1 MAENSYMPAALGV
14 NLPGMVSNLDTQY
27 AAANYIASDAIAHG
41 IGLHKPDVDEELVR
55 RYGRDDLTGLM
66 SMVPGYSKGIKR
78 RIEYIHGEKDFIHG
92 LVQFELYT
100 TVGGATTATLTLATN
115 SGANVDYSK
124 FTGTVAGQQPGIGS
138 PYLEGNPAN
147 TIETTVPQQYDVL
160 QLPGRVELVVTAV
173 DKGAGTIDV
182 ATVTGIDVPTIAAI
196 DYAIIKGSVQKE
208 ASTQQES
215 RNSRLLSYKNN
226 MFIHRRD
233 HKATG
238 TELGE
243 QTWMTFRG
251 RNGKTG
257 KAWYLEALYSEYQRF
272 KNEVEMMHFDGSK
285 IANRELTAIPGFE
298 TVTKTEGLITT
309 IETSGNNVGYTAGAM
324 VLQDI
329 SDMNRSLNKFKGDKK
344 NLLMCGYDFREDIN
358 ALWRTGDGLGDAS
371 TDPGRIQFTR
381 GNGIENMAVNL
392 DFERVK
398 SNSFTYYIKQTNAF
412 SDPTTLGATGQ
423 GYEGFGVVI
432 PMGNTVTYNDL
443 SDATSTESV
452 RSIRMNYK
460 VENNGISRAYKEW
473 ATGGA
478 GGYVTNDEDAM
489 SVHMLCQTGIEV
501 FAANRY
507 GLFKTV

>member
-1 MAENSYMPAALGV
+1 
-14 NLPGMVSNLDTQY
+14 MVSNLDTQY

-41 IGLHKPDVDEELVR
+41 VGLHEPEVDPELVR
-55 RYGRDDLTGLM
+55 RYGRDDLSGLL
-66 SMVPGYSKGIKR
+66 SMVPGYTKGIKR

-92 LVQFELYT
+92 LVQVDLYT
-100 TVGGATTATLTLATN
+100 TIADATTATLTLATN
-115 SGANVDYSK
+115 SAAAVDYSK
-124 FTGTVAGQQPGIGS
+124 FTGTVAGQQPGTGS

-147 TIETTVPQQYDVL
+147 TIATTVPQQYDVL
-160 QLPGRVELVVTAV
+160 QLPGAGRVELVVTAV
-173 DKGAGTIDV
+173 DKGAGTFDV
-182 ATVTGIDVPTIAAI
+182 ATVTGVDVPTIQAA
-196 DYAIIKGSVQKE
+196 DYMIVKGSVQKE
-208 ASTQQES
+208 ASVQQES

-251 RNGKTG
+251 RNGKVG
-257 KAWYLEALYSEYQRF
+257 KAWYLEALYNQYQRF
-272 KNEVEMMHFDGSK
+272 KNELEMMHFDGSK
-285 IANRELTAIPGFE
+285 IANQDLTAIPGFE

-309 IETSGNNVGYTAGAM
+309 IETSGNVSGYTAGGM

-344 NLLMCGYDFREDIN
+344 NMLMCGYDFREDLN

-371 TDPGRIQFTR
+371 TDPGRIKFTG
-381 GNGIENMAVNL
+381 GNGIENLAVNL

-398 SNSFTYYIKQTNAF
+398 SNSYTYFIKQTNAF

-423 GYEGFGVVI
+423 SYEGFGVVI

-443 SDATSTESV
+443 SDSNSTESV

-473 ATGGA
+473 VTGGA
-478 GGYVTNDEDAM
+478 GGYTTNDEDAM
-489 SVHMLCQTGIEV
+489 SVHMLAQCGLEV
-501 FAANRY
+501 FAANRF
-507 GLFKTV
+507 GLFKVV